1 MAIFHLN
8 AKIIKRSSG
17 HSSVAAA
24 AYCSASRLKD
34 ERLDE
39 ISDYRLKR
47 GVIYSK
53 IMAPI
58 NAPAWSSDR
67 ERLWN
72 AVERVEKRNDAQV
85 AREITVALPKELT
98 LGQQKL
104 LLSQFVQQ
112 CFVDKGMVAD
122 FSIHLDN
129 PNNPH
134 AHILLTMRKII
145 NNSFGGKVREWNNS
159 NLLITWRETWANLT
173 NQYLRQAGYNQEIT
187 EKSNAARGLPQQP
200 TIHLGRKN
208 YYALK
213 FRGERLD
220 RVVANDIILHD
231 NAHNFA
237 AEIMNENVILENM
250 AAENNFISYANNPQ
264 GFFAKNN
271 GDILSPT
278 LYVLDDQENNHGIIE
293 LKK

>member
-17 HSSVAAA
+17 HTSVAAA
-24 AYCSASRLKD
+24 AYCSASRLND

-39 ISDYRLKR
+39 VSDYRLKR

-53 IMAPI
+53 IMTPL
-58 NAPAWSSDR
+58 NAPDWSYDR

-72 AVERVEKRNDAQV
+72 AVEQVEKRKDAQV

-112 CFVDKGMVAD
+112 CFVDEGMVAD
-122 FSIHLDN
+122 FSIHIDN
-129 PNNPH
+129 LNNPH
-134 AHILLTMRKII
+134 THVLLTMRKIV
-145 NNSFGGKVREWNNS
+145 NNSFGDKVREWNNS
-159 NLLITWRETWANLT
+159 NLLITWREAWANLT
-173 NQYLRQAGYNQEIT
+173 NQHLKQAGSDQEIT
-187 EKSNAARGLPQQP
+187 EKSNAARGLQQKP

-213 FRGERLD
+213 FRGECLSRAL
-220 RVVANDIILHD
+220 ANEIILQD

-237 AEIMNENVILENM
+237 AEILDENVILESM
-250 AAENNFISYANNPQ
+250 TVENNVISYANNPR
-264 GFFAKNN
+264 GFFVQNN
-271 GDILSPT
+271 NDSQYTNMYAPRNQG
-278 LYVLDDQENNHGIIE
+278 NNSVTN